1 MAVRPIQFFGTVT
14 LALGF
19 FTAGATLTHQASAQ
33 TAQPALRG
41 QRGERGSARN
51 IAFVEKRLGRLIATL
66 QRDQRDYGGHRV
78 NAINLLQ
85 QADQQLDAAIQVDAT
100 TPH

>member
-1 MAVRPIQFFGTVT
+1 MIVRHSRTLGAIA
-14 LALGF
+14 LALTF
-19 FTAGATLTHQASAQ
+19 FAAGNAATQPASAQ
-33 TAQPALRG
+33 TRPALN
-41 QRGERGSARN
+41 GERKSAHSIRSVERRLTRM
-51 IAFVEKRLGRLIATL
+51 IAAL

-85 QADQQLDAAIQVDAT
+85 QADQQLQAALQVDAT

>member
-1 MAVRPIQFFGTVT
+1 MIVRRFRVVGTIA
-14 LALGF
+14 LALGIF
-19 FTAGATLTHQASAQ
+19 GAGTAVTQQASAQ
-33 TAQPALRG
+33 ELHPKL
-41 QRGERGSARN
+41 RGERGSAHDIRSVERHLKRM
-51 IAFVEKRLGRLIATL
+51 IANL